1 MKVIE
6 LCGKAGVGK
15 DTFGN
20 ELITQL
26 ENRGYTCVRI
36 AFADRLKEICKY
48 YFHWDGQKDTKGR
61 DLLQKIGTD
70 VFRNYDEDFWVR
82 EVCQFLMVCQ
92 SYSLFDYVIITD
104 ARFPNEIT
112 KLKEYGFDVMAFRIL
127 RNNFVS
133 KLNTEEQKH
142 KSEIALDDF
151 NMEEIVLS
159 GDIKK
164 LSEETEGFIAQWIL

>member
-26 ENRGYTCVRI
+26 ENRGYTCIHI
-36 AFADRLKEICKY
+36 AFADRLKDICKH

-70 VFRNYDEDFWVR
+70 VFRQHDEDFWVK
-82 EVCQFLMVCQ
+82 EVCDFLRVCN
-92 SYSLFDYVIITD
+92 SCDLFDYAIITD

-112 KLKEYGFDVMAFRIL
+112 RLKEYGFDVMAFRIL

-133 KLNTEEQKH
+133 KLNDEEQNH

-151 NMEEIVLS
+151 NMEEINLS
-159 GDIKK
+159 GDLKMLEK
-164 LSEETEGFIAQWIL
+164 EVGDFIIEWIL